1 MKDIEQP
8 SPSAQKQ
15 SVAAIHEVP
24 ALDEVPAA
32 VVISSEVPS
41 GDSAYSEALGMEIST
56 EVPSQART
64 NPQPS
69 VRPAPVMIPEVKQP
83 EVAACKEATVPI
95 PAPSVPQPV
104 PTRTFAKAIS
114 ALQTQL
120 LSRPRTSTVSSKED
134 KVKHDKGTVCPW
146 AVGDKVVA
154 RWPDGVW
161 RQAVVTKLEK
171 GGKVNVFS
179 DGLEEVMVD
188 LVNVRP
194 HSLPVEALNLIDQGL
209 VKSSGVRQKGD
220 GA

>member
-24 ALDEVPAA
+24 ALGEVPAA
-32 VVISSEVPS
+32 VVISSEVLS
-41 GDSAYSEALGMEIST
+41 GDSAYSEALRMEIST

-120 LSRPRTSTVSSKED
+120 LSRPRTNTVGSKED
-134 KVKHDKGTVCPW
+134 RVKTRQAKEIVCPW
-146 AVGDKVVA
+146 SAGDKVVA

-161 RQAVVTKLEK
+161 RQAIVIKTERD
-171 GGKVNVFS
+171 GKVIVCS
-179 DGLEEVMVD
+179 EGIEDVVVD
-188 LVNVRP
+188 LVNVR
-194 HSLPVEALNLIDQGL
+194 A
-209 VKSSGVRQKGD
+209 GD
-220 GA
+220 KV